1 MPGHVSRA
9 SRIATLLVACAAC
22 AHGDRT
28 TTLPEASP
36 ERGEGQP
43 KTATAATNAPPS
55 PSLPMGEEQA
65 KERLAS
71 IRTEVER
78 LLTAQ
83 AKLLWE
89 TWTRGAS
96 PDLDASL
103 AGREALFS
111 RETLAFVKDA
121 RDSAEGDERRALAL
135 LHAFLVGEHLAR
147 DAAAGSQAAAGRLGL
162 TWDGRTVP
170 TEHVPRLLALEPDPA
185 RRTELERAW
194 ADAERRQAGVT
205 DARWRGI
212 AAAAGR
218 IGYGSLLALAVEL
231 RGEPTRALGALANSV
246 LGETDAEYRAL
257 VDALAHVEMGAG
269 LAQLRGRDMPR
280 LLRAGEDARAFPAG
294 RATGDVGKTLAA
306 LGLELARRP
315 GVVLDLEARSGKDPR
330 PLALPVEV
338 PGGVRVSFAPQ
349 GGAAELRAL
358 LHEMGVATYYAYVAT
373 PVLEFRR
380 LGAVTS
386 ETWAGLFEDLASDPK
401 WLAEHTGLA
410 ESHLA
415 PIVRTAAARRLH
427 QARTLAARV
436 LIEIGRAGKPGGSP
450 AVAKAILERAFARP
464 VEADELEL
472 FLLERDPLLESADAL
487 RALLLAAQGEAFLA
501 GRSPTSWWGS
511 KESGAWLAAAFAAG
525 SRLAP
530 ADLAR
535 SFGAARVDAS
545 ALVASS
551 RARAAAAG
559 ISQAAVPQTY
569 GIVQNHHGC
578 IDVEGE
584 PGKGTRF
591 RVRLPVRQPAGMD
604 REGIVRPILR
614 SAAN

>member
-1 MPGHVSRA
+1 VSRA

-28 TTLPEASP
+28 TLPEARP
-36 ERGEGQP
+36 ESRGGEARP
-43 KTATAATNAPPS
+43 ATAATNSAPEKEP
-55 PSLPMGEEQA
+55 

-71 IRTEVER
+71 IRAEVDQ

-89 TWTRGAS
+89 AWTRGAS

-121 RDSAEGDERRALAL
+121 RDRAEGDERRALAL

-147 DAAAGSQAAAGRLGL
+147 EATAVSQAAAGRPTL

-170 TEHVPRLLALEPDPA
+170 IERVPALLALEPDPA
-185 RRTELERAW
+185 RRAGLERAW
-194 ADAERRQAGVT
+194 ADAERRHAAVA

-212 AAAAGR
+212 TAAAGR
-218 IGYGSLLALAVEL
+218 IGYGSPLALAVEL
-231 RGEPTRALGALANSV
+231 RGEPIRDLGALANSV
-246 LGETDAEYRAL
+246 LAETDAEYRAI

-306 LGLELARRP
+306 LGLDLPGRP

-330 PLALPVEV
+330 ALALPVEV
-338 PGGVRVSFAPQ
+338 PGSVRVSFAPQ

-386 ETWAGLFEDLASDPK
+386 EAWAGLFEDLASDPR
-401 WLAEHTGLA
+401 WLAERTGLA
-410 ESHLA
+410 ENHLA
-415 PIVRTAAARRLH
+415 PIVRAAAARRLH

-436 LIEIGRAGKPGGSP
+436 LVEIGRAAKPGGNP

-464 VEADELEL
+464 VEADELGL

-501 GRSPTSWWGS
+501 GRSRTSWWGS
-511 KESGAWLAAAFAAG
+511 KESGAWLAAAFADG

-559 ISQAAVPQTY
+559 IRQAVREGPSSPRSLQPEAVTLIALKRAAGRPLDLA
-569 GIVQNHHGC
+569 
-578 IDVEGE
+578 DVEALE
-584 PGKGTRF
+584 
-591 RVRLPVRQPAGMD
+591 AIAA
-604 REGIVRPILR
+604 REGRR
-614 SAAN
+614 

>member
-1 MPGHVSRA
+1 VSRA

-28 TTLPEASP
+28 TLPEARP
-36 ERGEGQP
+36 ESRGEEAKP
-43 KTATAATNAPPS
+43 ATAATSSAPEKEP
-55 PSLPMGEEQA
+55 

-71 IRTEVER
+71 IRTEVDQ

-89 TWTRGAS
+89 TWTRGTS

-121 RDSAEGDERRALAL
+121 RDRAEGDERRALAL

-147 DAAAGSQAAAGRLGL
+147 EAAAVSQAAGRPAL

-170 TEHVPRLLALEPDPA
+170 IDRVPALLALEPEPA
-185 RRTELERAW
+185 RRAGLERAW
-194 ADAERRQAGVT
+194 ADAERRNAAVA

-212 AAAAGR
+212 VAAAGR
-218 IGYGSLLALAVEL
+218 IGYGSPLALAVEL
-231 RGEPTRALGALANSV
+231 RGEPIRDLGALANSV
-246 LGETDAEYRAL
+246 LGETDAEYRAI

-306 LGLELARRP
+306 LGLDLPGRP

-330 PLALPVEV
+330 ALALPVEV

-358 LHEMGVATYYAYVAT
+358 LHEMGVATYYAYVTT

-386 ETWAGLFEDLASDPK
+386 EAWAGLFEDLASDPR
-401 WLAEHTGLA
+401 WLAERTGLA
-410 ESHLA
+410 ENHLA
-415 PIVRTAAARRLH
+415 PIVRAAAARRLH

-436 LIEIGRAGKPGGSP
+436 LVEIGRAAKPGGSP

-464 VEADELEL
+464 VETDELEL

-501 GRSPTSWWGS
+501 GRSPTSWWRS
-511 KESGAWLAAAFAAG
+511 KESGAWLAAAFADG
-525 SRLAP
+525 SRLPP

-559 ISQAAVPQTY
+559 IRQA
-569 GIVQNHHGC
+569 G
-578 IDVEGE
+578 
-584 PGKGTRF
+584 
-591 RVRLPVRQPAGMD
+591 
-604 REGIVRPILR
+604 REGPSSPR
-614 SAAN
+614 SLQPEAVTGVAP